1 MNPRAFLPLS
11 LVLVPL
17 AVLGLG
23 GRPAAQ
29 AKPDQAARFGA
40 RTEAVVVDV
49 TVVDKKGRPVTTL
62 TQSDFEVL
70 EDGVPQTILTF
81 DRHAPNPNATA
92 EDAAAELG
100 LGGQNRAS
108 RSSAR
113 GPSVTAIAFD
123 RLSPEGR
130 MLAYRAAKRFVQNK
144 QADEL
149 AGVFIVDQALRT
161 LAPYTTDPVKLSAA
175 VELAANTATTQLR
188 QERTMAENIFVTPE
202 TQMVAS
208 AEDPG
213 RSARQLPGTDP
224 LGNIDVTDRPMRA
237 IAEMLLRM
245 DRSYRDMLYEMQGH
259 AAVDSLLAL
268 IDSMGAVPGR
278 KAVIYFCE
286 GLTIPP
292 SAEPRFRSIVHT
304 ANRSNVTVY
313 TVDSA
318 GLRVHSD
325 QTSTALAVMQYGAQG
340 VGDAPHGDKYLDEL
354 EDNERTLKQDPA
366 VSLGILAE
374 QTGGLLINNTND
386 LENGIGRI
394 NEDRRNYYLL
404 SYSSTNPTLD
414 GKFHRISVKVKKAG
428 MYVRNRNGYVA
439 SPMGDAGPVNDFE
452 APALSALNQP
462 TPPSNF
468 DVQLVPAH
476 VPEPRHPVR
485 TVINVSIPGRG
496 LALIANQQANTFAGG
511 AVVVLRI
518 QDEKGVAIQK
528 LSQQYRLRGEYAD
541 IEMTRAKQL
550 TFTRFPELAPGTYRV
565 DAAVYDSVG
574 ERASVASAPLTIHP
588 ATAPAIGNLLI
599 IDHAE
604 KIESDELANQVKGNP
619 MVVGGMLLK
628 PVLQP
633 VIHRSEREEITF
645 AVPLS
650 LEPNQLA
657 PLATL
662 GLVADGQVIATKA
675 LGALGIA
682 DASGRLI
689 AVGRMPL
696 AQVPAGKYQL
706 QLTIGTGPDAR
717 TRMAPLTIVD

>member
-1 MNPRAFLPLS
+1 MRRRSAALLLAAVAVLPLQ
-11 LVLVPL
+11 
-17 AVLGLG
+17 
-23 GRPAAQ
+23 RHPAAQ
-29 AKPDQAARFGA
+29 AKPDQTARFGA

-49 TVVDKKGRPVTTL
+49 SVVDKKGRPVTTL
-62 TQSDFEVL
+62 AQSDFEVF
-70 EDGVPQTILTF
+70 EDDIPQTILTF
-81 DRHAPNPNATA
+81 DRHVPNPNATA

-108 RSSAR
+108 RASAR

-161 LAPYTTDPVKLSAA
+161 LAPYTTDPVKLAAA
-175 VELAANTATTQLR
+175 VEQAANTATTQLAH
-188 QERTMAENIFVTPE
+188 ERTMAERYTVTPE
-202 TQMVAS
+202 TPFVAG
-208 AEDPG
+208 AEDVG
-213 RSARQLPGTDP
+213 RFAGMEPGTDP
-224 LGNIDVTDRPMRA
+224 LAKITDFAERA
-237 IAEMLLRM
+237 IATMILRM
-245 DRSYRDMLYEMQGH
+245 ENSYRDMLYEMQGH
-259 AAVDSLLAL
+259 ASIDSLLAL
-268 IDSMGAVPGR
+268 VDSMSQVPGR

-292 SAEPRFRSIVHT
+292 SVEPKYRSIIYT

-313 TVDSA
+313 TVDAA

-325 QTSTALAVMQYGAQG
+325 QAGTSYAIAQYGAQG
-340 VGDAPHGDKYLDEL
+340 VGDVPRGDKFLQSL
-354 EDNERTLKQDPA
+354 EDNERSLKQDPA

-428 MYVRNRNGYVA
+428 MHVRNRTGYVA

-452 APALSALNQP
+452 APALSALNE
-462 TPPSNF
+462 TVPPSSF

-476 VPEPRHPVR
+476 VPEPGHPGRAV
-485 TVINVSIPGRG
+485 VSVSIPGRG
-496 LALIANQQANTFAGG
+496 LALITNEQQNTCAGG

-518 QDEKGVAIQK
+518 QDEQGVAIQK
-528 LSQQYRLRGEYAD
+528 LSQQYRLRGAYAD
-541 IEMTRAKQL
+541 IATMRAKQL

-588 ATAPAIGNLLI
+588 AAPPAVGNLLI

-628 PVLQP
+628 PVLRP

-682 DASGRLI
+682 DASGRLF

-696 AQVPAGKYQL
+696 AQVPVGTYQL

>member
-1 MNPRAFLPLS
+1 MNPRAALPLS
-11 LVLVPL
+11 LLLAPL
-17 AVLGLG
+17 AVLGIA

-29 AKPDQAARFGA
+29 ATPDQAARFGA

-62 TQSDFEVL
+62 AQSDFEL
-70 EDGVPQTILTF
+70 FEDGVPQAILTF

-108 RSSAR
+108 RTSGR

-175 VELAANTATTQLR
+175 VDQAAETATTQLAH
-188 QERTMAENIFVTPE
+188 ERTMAERYTVTPE
-202 TQMVAS
+202 TPFVAG
-208 AEDPG
+208 AEDQG
-213 RSARQLPGTDP
+213 RFAGMEPGTDP
-224 LGNIDVTDRPMRA
+224 LAKITDPGERA
-237 IAEMLLRM
+237 VAQMILRM
-245 DRSYRDMLYEMQGH
+245 ENSYRDMLYEMQGH
-259 AAVDSLLAL
+259 AAIDSLLAL
-268 IDSMGAVPGR
+268 VDSMSQVPGR

-292 SAEPRFRSIVHT
+292 SVEPKYRSIIYT

-313 TVDSA
+313 TVDAA

-325 QTSTALAVMQYGAQG
+325 QASTSYAITQYGAQG
-340 VGDAPHGDKYLDEL
+340 VGDVPRGDHYLQSL

-374 QTGGLLINNTND
+374 QTGGLLVNNTND

-394 NEDRRNYYLL
+394 NDDRRNYYLL

-428 MYVRNRNGYVA
+428 MYVRNRTGYVA

-476 VPEPRHPVR
+476 VPEPGHPGR

-496 LALIANQQANTFAGG
+496 LALLTNQQANTFAGG

-518 QDEKGVAIQK
+518 QDDKGVAIQK
-528 LSQQYRLRGEYAD
+528 LSQQYRLRGEYAE
-541 IEMTRAKQL
+541 IETTRAKQL
-550 TFTRFPELAPGTYRV
+550 TFTRFPELAPGAYRV
-565 DAAVYDSVG
+565 DAAVYDNVG

-588 ATAPAIGNLLI
+588 ATVPAIGNLLI

-657 PLATL
+657 PMATL

-682 DASGRLI
+682 DVTGRLF

-706 QLTIGTGPDAR
+706 QLTIGTGPDKR

>member
-1 MNPRAFLPLS
+1 MKSRVFLPLF
-11 LVLVPL
+11 LLLVPL
-17 AVLGLG
+17 VVLGLTG
-23 GRPAAQ
+23 HPAAQ
-29 AKPDQAARFGA
+29 AKPDPTARFGA

-49 TVVDKKGRPVTTL
+49 TVVDKRGRPVTTL
-62 TQSDFEVL
+62 TQSDFEVF
-70 EDGVPQTILTF
+70 EDGFPQTILAF
-81 DRHAPNPNATA
+81 DRKAPNPKITP
-92 EDAAAELG
+92 EAAAASVG
-100 LGGQNRAS
+100 LGPTRKTAATLS
-108 RSSAR
+108 
-113 GPSVTAIAFD
+113 GPSVTALAFD
-123 RLSPEGR
+123 RLSPEAR

-144 QADEL
+144 QPDEF

-161 LAPYTTDPVKLSAA
+161 LAPYTTDSVKLAAA
-175 VELAANTATTQLR
+175 VDQAGEAATTQLAH
-188 QERTMAENIFVTPE
+188 ERTMADRLTVTPE
-202 TQMVAS
+202 TPYVAS
-208 AEDPG
+208 AEDQG
-213 RSARQLPGTDP
+213 RSARQQPGTDP
-224 LGNIDVTDRPMRA
+224 LAGITDRAELA
-237 IAEMLLRM
+237 IAAVILRM
-245 DRSYRDMLYEMQGH
+245 ENSYRDMLYEMQGH
-259 AAVDSLLAL
+259 AAVDALLAL
-268 IDSMGAVPGR
+268 VDSMSRVPGR

-292 SAEPRFRSIVHT
+292 SVEPRFRSIIHT

-313 TVDSA
+313 TVDAA

-325 QTSTALAVMQYGAQG
+325 QLATAMAVTQYGAQG
-340 VGDAPHGDKYLDEL
+340 VGDVPHGDKYLQEL

-374 QTGGLLINNTND
+374 QTGGILINNTND

-404 SYSSTNPTLD
+404 SYTSTNSTLD

-428 MYVRNRNGYVA
+428 MYVRNRAGYIA
-439 SPMGDAGPVNDFE
+439 SPMSEAGPVNDFE

-462 TPPSNF
+462 VPPTNF

-476 VPEPRHPVR
+476 VPEPGHPGR
-485 TVINVSIPGRG
+485 AVISVSIPGRG
-496 LALIANQQANTFAGG
+496 LALIANQEQNTYAGG

-518 QDEKGVAIQK
+518 QDEQGVAIQK
-528 LSQQYRLRGEYAD
+528 LSQQYRLRGEYAE
-541 IEMTRAKQL
+541 IETTRAKQL
-550 TFTRFPELAPGTYRV
+550 TFTRFPELAPGAYRV
-565 DAAVYDSVG
+565 DAAVYDNVG

-588 ATAPAIGNLLI
+588 ATVPAIGNLLI

-650 LEPNQLA
+650 LAPNQLA

-717 TRMAPLTIVD
+717 TRMAPLTIVE